1 MYRYTQNQNIV
12 RLLLM
17 LKTKDQDYPFPL
29 ITQRRSTFVGLVYKY
44 LFWRPRVDLSIKKL
58 P

>member
-1 MYRYTQNQNIV
+1 MYRYAQNQNIV

-44 LFWRPRVDLSIKKL
+44 LFWRPRA
-58 P
+58 